1 MTMKKQTVLIF
12 TALLTVLLVAACSNN
27 SSNPSTT
34 PAPVASVAAPIRADN
49 EIIVDGVA
57 VPVRNASLNL
67 PTGGIVDEILVAEGA
82 PVSAG
87 EPILRLRSARQQAAV
102 AQAQA
107 ALAAAEARLAELTAG
122 ARTQE
127 IEAAAAAVDAANAQ
141 IDRLNAGARPEDVA
155 AAQAALDGAEAN
167 LARVREGASQQQLIT
182 ANTNVANAE
191 AALRIAQAAY
201 DRVSG
206 QPDVGTRPEAL
217 QLEQATNAYN
227 AAVAQRDDL
236 QQGATAAEVAAAQ
249 AAVRQAQA
257 QLDSVRAA
265 ARPADLAAAQAELRR
280 AQAQLDLMQAGARP
294 ETAAAVEAEVASA
307 RAAVQQAQAALDE
320 TVLTAP
326 FAGVVAELIPSVGE
340 PVSPGA
346 PVVRLA
352 DLTEWQIETDDLT
365 ELDVVRVR
373 EGAEARLRFDA
384 LPGVDLRGHVS
395 QIKPIGVNK
404 QGDITYTVVIIPDE
418 FNDQLRWNM
427 TAAVTIQAD

>member
-1 MTMKKQTVLIF
+1 MKKQTLLIL
-12 TALLTVLLVAACSNN
+12 TTLLAAALLAGCSTNNNAAS
-27 SSNPSTT
+27 T
-34 PAPVASVAAPIRADN
+34 PAPAPLIAAPVRAAN
-49 EIIVDGVA
+49 EIIVDGVV
-57 VPVRNASLNL
+57 VPVRSAALNL
-67 PTGGIVDEILVAEGA
+67 ATGGIVDEILVSEGA

-87 EPILRLRSARQQAAV
+87 EPILRLRAARQQAAV

-107 ALAAAEARLAELTAG
+107 TLAAAEARLAELSAG

-141 IDRLNAGARPEDVA
+141 IDRLTAGARAEDIA
-155 AAQAALDGAEAN
+155 AAQAAVDGAEAS
-167 LARVREGASQQQLIT
+167 LQRVREGASQQQLIT

-191 AALRIAQAAY
+191 ATLRLAQAAY
-201 DRVSG
+201 DRVAG
-206 QPDVGTRPEAL
+206 QPDIGTRPEAL

-227 AAVAQRDDL
+227 AATAQLDDL

-257 QLDSVRAA
+257 QLDSVRAP
-265 ARPADLAAAQAELRR
+265 ARPADLASAQAELRR
-280 AQAQLDLMQAGARP
+280 AQAQLDLLQAGARP
-294 ETAAAVEAEVASA
+294 ETTATVEAEVASA

-326 FAGVVAELIPSVGE
+326 FAGTVAQMVPTVGE

-346 PVVRLA
+346 PVVQLA
-352 DLTEWQIETDDLT
+352 DLTDWQIETDDLT
-365 ELDVVRVR
+365 ELDVVRVS
-373 EGAEARLRFDA
+373 EGAEALLRFDA
-384 LPGVDLRGHVS
+384 LPGVELRGHVS

-427 TAAVTIQAD
+427 TAAVTIQTD